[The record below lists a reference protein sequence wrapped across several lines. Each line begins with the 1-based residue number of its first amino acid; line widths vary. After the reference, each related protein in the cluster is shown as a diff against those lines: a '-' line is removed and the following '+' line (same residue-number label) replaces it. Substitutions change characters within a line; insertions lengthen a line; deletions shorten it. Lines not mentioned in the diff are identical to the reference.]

1 MSWLNYHHLHYFWL
15 VAREGG
21 LAQAGK
27 ILRLSP
33 STLSGQIHVLEAA
46 LGEELFSR
54 SGRKLV
60 LTDVGR
66 VVYRYA
72 EEIFALGNE
81 LQNAL
86 KGLPVG
92 RPRTLVVG
100 IADVVPKMVA
110 EHILSPAFQ
119 LPDPV
124 QLVCREDKPER
135 LLAELATGDLDVV
148 ILDSPVGPSLRV
160 KVWNHLLGECG
171 AVFFADGKLA
181 KKYRKGFPRSLD
193 GAPLLLPTENTAL
206 RRALDHF
213 FSAQQIHP
221 RIVGEFEDSALLK
234 VFGQRGMGIFPASDV
249 IAAEVQRQYQ
259 VTLVGRLPQV
269 RERFYAVSVER
280 KLKHPA
286 VLAIT
291 EAARHQLFR

>member
-1 MSWLNYHHLHYFWL
+1 
-15 VAREGG
+15 
-21 LAQAGK
+21 
-27 ILRLSP
+27 
-33 STLSGQIHVLEAA
+33 
-46 LGEELFSR
+46 
-54 SGRKLV
+54 V

-72 EEIFALGNE
+72 DEIFALGKE
-81 LQNAL
+81 LQNAV

-110 EHILSPAFQ
+110 EHILEPAFH
-119 LPDPV
+119 LAEPV
-124 QLVCREDKPER
+124 QLVCREDKPDR
-135 LLAELATGDLDVV
+135 LLADLAAGELDVV

-171 AVFFADGKLA
+171 AVLFADDKLA

-206 RRALDHF
+206 RRALDHW
-213 FSAQQIHP
+213 FSAQQIRP

-249 IAAEVQRQYQ
+249 IAAEVERQYQ
-259 VTLVGRLPQV
+259 VRRVGKLPEV
-269 RERFYAVSVER
+269 RDRFYAISVER